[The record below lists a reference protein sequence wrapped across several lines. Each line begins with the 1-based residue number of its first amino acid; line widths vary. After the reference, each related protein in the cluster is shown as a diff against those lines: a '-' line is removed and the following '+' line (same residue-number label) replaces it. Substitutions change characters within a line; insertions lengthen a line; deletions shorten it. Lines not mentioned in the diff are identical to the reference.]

1 MKESIVTDSTCLIG
15 LERIG
20 QLEILPVLFEPVLI
34 PPEVQR
40 EFGLLLPWLTVETP
54 TDHALVTALK
64 MLVDNGE
71 AEAIALAH
79 QRGLRIILDD
89 RRARSVGKRLG
100 VSLIGTVGVLVR
112 AKRSG
117 VIPSLKAILQEL
129 EAHKFYIGATLKA
142 EALRLVNES
151 DDTSTSGG

>member
-1 MKESIVTDSTCLIG
+1 MKEPIVTDSTCLIG

-20 QLEILPVLFEPVLI
+20 YLDLLPALFEPILI

-40 EFGLLLPWLTVETP
+40 EFGMPLPWLTVVIP
-54 TDHALVTALK
+54 IDQALVAALK
-64 MLVDNGE
+64 MLVADDK

-79 QRGLRIILDD
+79 ERGWRIILDD

-100 VSLIGTVGVLVR
+100 VTIIGTVGMLVR

-117 VIPSLKAILQEL
+117 IITSLKPLLSEL
-129 EAHKFYIGATLKA
+129 EAHEFYIGEALKE
-142 EALRLVNES
+142 EALRLVDES
-151 DDTSTSGG
+151 DAPPTSV

>member
-1 MKESIVTDSTCLIG
+1 VKESVITDSTCLIG

-20 QLEILPVLFEPVLI
+20 RLDILPALFEPILI

-40 EFGLLLPWLTVETP
+40 EFGMSLPWLTVETP
-54 TDHALVTALK
+54 ADQALVTALK
-64 MLVDNGE
+64 LLVDDGE

-79 QRGLRIILDD
+79 ERGLRIILDD

-100 VSLIGTVGVLVR
+100 VALIGTVGVLVL

-117 VIPSLKAILQEL
+117 VISSLKSLLNEL
-129 EAHKFYIGATLKA
+129 EAHEFYIG
-142 EALRLVNES
+142 EALKTEALQLVHEA
-151 DDTSTSGG
+151 DDPSTP

>member
-1 MKESIVTDSTCLIG
+1 VKEPIVTDSTCLIG

-20 QLEILPVLFEPVLI
+20 QLDLLPALFEPILI
-34 PPEVQR
+34 PPEVQH
-40 EFGLLLPWLTVETP
+40 EFGMPLPWLTVETP
-54 TDHALVTALK
+54 TDQALVTALK
-64 MLVDNGE
+64 MLIDDGE

-79 QRGLRIILDD
+79 ERGWRIILDD

-100 VSLIGTVGVLVR
+100 VTIIGTVGMLVR

-117 VIPSLKAILQEL
+117 IIALLKPLLREL
-129 EAHKFYIGATLKA
+129 EAHEFYTGEALKE

-151 DDTSTSGG
+151 DAPPTSI